1 MKSAKEIIIPAVFTA
16 MLIGVQLVLSGVAGV
31 ELVTVLLLTFTY
43 VFGLKQGFIVAN
55 AFSILRCA
63 LFGFFVNVVLLYLI
77 YFNLFV
83 LVIGLIGKAFK
94 RGYSL
99 KIHIVLTAVAVI
111 LTACFTL
118 IDDIIT
124 PLMYSYSLYA
134 TKIYFTASL
143 TIMIPQ
149 MVCALAT
156 VILLFFPLY
165 KVLNLAKK

>member
-31 ELVTVLLLTFTY
+31 ELITVLLLSFTY

-55 AFSILRCA
+55 AFSILRCT
-63 LFGFFVNVVLLYLI
+63 LFGFFINTVLLYLI

-83 LVIGLIGKAFK
+83 LVIGFLGKTFK
-94 RGYSL
+94 RGYSI
-99 KIHIVLTAVAVI
+99 KIHILLTVIAVL

-124 PLMYSYSLYA
+124 PLMYSYSANA

-143 TIMIPQ
+143 TVMIPQ
-149 MVCALAT
+149 MICALASVT
-156 VILLFFPLY
+156 ALFYPLY
-165 KVLNLAKK
+165 KVLIIVKH

>member
-31 ELVTVLLLTFTY
+31 ELVTVLLLSFTY

-55 AFSILRCA
+55 AFSILRCT
-63 LFGFFVNVVLLYLI
+63 LFGFFINIVLLYLI

-83 LVIGLIGKAFK
+83 LVIGLLGKAFK
-94 RGYSL
+94 RGYSI
-99 KIHIVLTAVAVI
+99 KIHILLTVVAVL

-124 PLMYSYSLYA
+124 PLMYSYSASA

-143 TIMIPQ
+143 TVMIPQ
-149 MVCALAT
+149 MICALASVT
-156 VILLFFPLY
+156 ALFYPLY
-165 KVLNLAKK
+165 KVLIIVRQ

>member
-83 LVIGLIGKAFK
+83 LVIGLISKAFK

-99 KIHIVLTAVAVI
+99 KIHIVLTVVAVI

-143 TIMIPQ
+143 TTMIPQ

-156 VILLFFPLY
+156 VIFLFFPLY
-165 KVLNLAKK
+165 KTLTFAKK

>member
-77 YFNLFV
+77 YFNL
-83 LVIGLIGKAFK
+83 
-94 RGYSL
+94 
-99 KIHIVLTAVAVI
+99 
-111 LTACFTL
+111 
-118 IDDIIT
+118 
-124 PLMYSYSLYA
+124 
-134 TKIYFTASL
+134 
-143 TIMIPQ
+143 
-149 MVCALAT
+149 
-156 VILLFFPLY
+156 
-165 KVLNLAKK
+165 

>member
-83 LVIGLIGKAFK
+83 LVIGLIGRAFK

-99 KIHIVLTAVAVI
+99 KIHIVLTVVAVI

-118 IDDIIT
+118 LDDFIT
-124 PLMYSYSLYA
+124 PLMYGYSAYA
-134 TKIYFTASL
+134 TKLYFTASL
-143 TIMIPQ
+143 TVMFPQ
-149 MVCALAT
+149 MICSLAT
-156 VILLFFPLY
+156 VTLLFFPLY
-165 KVLNLAKK
+165 KALNFAKK

>member
-83 LVIGLIGKAFK
+83 LVIGLISKAFK

-99 KIHIVLTAVAVI
+99 KIHIVLTVVAVI
-111 LTACFTL
+111 LTASFTL

-143 TIMIPQ
+143 TTMIPQ

-165 KVLNLAKK
+165 KALNFAKK

>member
-31 ELVTVLLLTFTY
+31 ELITVLLLTFTY

-99 KIHIVLTAVAVI
+99 KIHIVLTAVAVV
-111 LTACFTL
+111 LTASFTL

-124 PLMYSYSLYA
+124 PLMYSYSASA

-149 MVCALAT
+149 MICALAT

>member
-99 KIHIVLTAVAVI
+99 KIHIVLTAVAVV

-156 VILLFFPLY
+156 VTLLFFPLY
-165 KVLNLAKK
+165 KTLTFAKK

>member
-83 LVIGLIGKAFK
+83 LVIGLLGKAFK

-99 KIHIVLTAVAVI
+99 KIHIVLTVVAVV

-149 MVCALAT
+149 MICALAT
-156 VILLFFPLY
+156 VTLLFFPLY